1 MRKLNLSW
9 NIIVGVIKEDAHEK
23 DYVVDFLD
31 QVDSLDQTCY
41 VYFKD
46 DDQSAIYAVNDQ
58 HRAQLVDTLNGCR
71 ANEVADT
78 FWSELNEHYRMTN

>member
-1 MRKLNLSW
+1 MRKLTLSW

-23 DYVVDFLD
+23 DCVVDFLD
-31 QVDSLDQTCY
+31 QKDSVDDTVY

-46 DDQSAIYAVNDQ
+46 DDQSAIYALNDQ
-58 HRAQLVDTLNGCR
+58 HRAQMVDTLNNCH

-78 FWSELNEHYRMTN
+78 FWSELNEHYRMT